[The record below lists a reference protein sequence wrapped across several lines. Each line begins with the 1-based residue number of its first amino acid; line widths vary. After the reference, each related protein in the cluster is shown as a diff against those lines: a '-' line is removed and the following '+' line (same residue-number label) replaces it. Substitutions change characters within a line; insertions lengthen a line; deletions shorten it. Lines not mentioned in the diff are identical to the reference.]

1 MTADS
6 AEAGESLD
14 DLLAGEAEESPEEDD
29 ERLETDILLEGVG
42 DVYEKGFVTL
52 SNGHRLPLR
61 QLKAKQLFV
70 LMRIITRGG
79 FQLVPQLLTGM
90 GMWTPTE
97 FANQLIALLVWAV
110 PEAPEATFEFL
121 RTMIE
126 FPLDE
131 QGQLT
136 EQGKEDVNLLVDP
149 EMEDVVEIITTI
161 VMDNKDDLVSLGK
174 KMRSALDVMRKT
186 GQLKDQTKEASSD
199 LTLVSST

>member
-6 AEAGESLD
+6 IGAATLD
-14 DLLAGEAEESPEEDD
+14 DLVADAAEEPED

-79 FQLVPQLLTGM
+79 FQLVPTLLAGM
-90 GMWTPTE
+90 GTWTPAE
-97 FANQLIALLVWAV
+97 FANQLIALTVWAV
-110 PEAPEATFEFL
+110 PEAPEATLEFL
-121 RTMIE
+121 RTMVD
-126 FPLDE
+126 FPVNE
-131 QGQLT
+131 EGNLT

-149 EMEDVVEIITTI
+149 EMEDVVEIITAI
-161 VMDNKDDLVSLGK
+161 VMENKDDLVSLGK
-174 KMRSALDVMRKT
+174 KMRSAMEVMKKT
-186 GQLKDQTKEASSD
+186 GQLKNPGSEGSSD
-199 LTLVSST
+199 LTLVSSI